1 MRVILR
7 PLVVAAALFAAG
19 AAGAAAERPN
29 IVLILMDDMGYGD
42 PRAYNPDSK
51 IPTPALDRLAAE
63 GMRFT
68 DAHTP
73 SSVCTPTR
81 YALMTGRYAWRSRL
95 KEGVLWGYDR
105 ALIEPGRLTL
115 PSLLRRAGY
124 ATAGVG
130 KWHLGLGDDPEKID
144 YTRPLTPGPVTQG
157 FDYFFGIPASLDM
170 EPYVFFRNDRV
181 EAPPTAADPGSGE
194 CCTGAFWRPG
204 PAAPGF
210 KPIDV
215 LPRVT
220 EHAVRYVDERAK
232 SRQPFFLY
240 VAYASPHTPW
250 VPTPQFRGRSGAG
263 EYGDFM
269 AQTDASIGRILDALD
284 RHKLTE
290 NTLVIATSDNGAYWR
305 PQEIERYGH
314 RANHAWRGMKADIF
328 EAGHRVP
335 FIARYPGKVARGA
348 SSDALITLADIMAT
362 AASIVGVALPP
373 NEAEDSFDFSPVLRG
388 KPDARGRR
396 DAAVH
401 HAQSGMFAIR
411 QGPWK
416 LIEGLGSG
424 GFTAPRE
431 IKPGPGDPPGQLY
444 NLADDPAETT
454 NVYTK
459 HPEVV
464 ERLKVQ
470 LARYKQSGRSRPV
483 S

>member
-1 MRVILR
+1 MGVILR
-7 PLVVAAALFAAG
+7 PVVLAAALIVALPLS
-19 AAGAAAERPN
+19 AAAERPN
-29 IVLILMDDMGYGD
+29 IIVILMDDMGYGD
-42 PRAYNPDSK
+42 VRAYNAASK
-51 IPTPALDRLAAE
+51 IPTPSLDRLAAE

-68 DAHTP
+68 DAHSP

-130 KWHLGLGDDPEKID
+130 KWHLGLGDAERID
-144 YTRPLTPGPVTQG
+144 YTAPLAPGPSTQG

-170 EPYVFFRNDRV
+170 DPYVYFRNDRV
-181 EAPPTAADPGSGE
+181 EAPPTASDPGSGE
-194 CCTGAFWRPG
+194 CCTGPFWRKG

-210 KPIDV
+210 KPVDV
-215 LPRVT
+215 LPRIT
-220 EHAVRYVDERAK
+220 EHAGRYVDERAK

-240 VAYASPHTPW
+240 VAFASPHTPW
-250 VPTPQFRGRSGAG
+250 VPTSEYRGRSGAG

-269 AQTDASIGRILDALD
+269 VQTDASIGRILDALD
-284 RHKLTE
+284 RHKMAD

-305 PQEIERYGH
+305 PQEIAQHGH
-314 RANHAWRGMKADIF
+314 RANHTWRGMKADIF

-335 FIARYPGKVARGA
+335 FIARQVGRIAPGTV
-348 SSDALITLADIMAT
+348 SDALITLADIIAT
-362 AASIVGVALPP
+362 AASIVGVPLPP
-373 NEAEDSFDFSPVLRG
+373 DAAEDSFDFSAALLG
-388 KPDARGRR
+388 KTDARPPR

-401 HAQSGMFAIR
+401 HAQNGMFAIR

-431 IKPGPGDPPGQLY
+431 IKPGPSDPPGQLY
-444 NLADDPAETT
+444 NLAEDPGETT
-454 NVYTK
+454 NVYDK
-459 HPEVV
+459 QPDVV
-464 ERLKVQ
+464 KSLRL
-470 LARYKQSGRSRPV
+470 LLGRYKQTGRSRPI